1 MAKNDN
7 NTSGFLNDLHKYIP
21 LKQRYLMTKTRR
33 FRLRYTLPT
42 ILAISAG
49 CLSGAYN
56 VSQAFS
62 PLSGIVSAE
71 QAAPIYG
78 ERAAFQDDTGAA
90 EQIAQAEKKPA
101 ATSET
106 APHSEAQKK
115 EDAQN
120 ERYALIQRIK
130 ETLLLQKQEEERL
143 RPRKTVLT
151 VDKGDTLAGVLI
163 KAGMDNAA
171 AYQTIKA
178 MSAHYDPRQIRPGQ
192 KVEVHYDPSKNQTLS
207 NFSHV
212 AFGVDPV
219 KTVIIERDEE
229 SGFKSQ
235 IEKKDIVERTYAARA
250 TIETSLFGSALK
262 AGIPSQVVAKV
273 IRAYSWDIDFQRD
286 IRSGDTI
293 ELLYEVKETTD
304 GDVVSYGDITY
315 ANLSVGGHPI
325 PIYEFAMADGNVDF
339 FKRDGRSIKKTLMK
353 TPIDGARLSSGYGM
367 RKHPILG
374 YNKMHKGVD
383 FAAPLGTPIYA
394 AGDGVIEKMERQN
407 GYGNYMRIRHNSS
420 LKTAYAHIHKFG
432 KNMGIGKRVKQGE
445 VIAYVG
451 STGRSTGPHLHY
463 EVLVDNKQVSPNRV
477 DLPIG
482 EKLKGDELKRF
493 EKRMRELDQQ
503 YVELTDGLE
512 FAGIA
517 AGDTSNKIR

>member
-1 MAKNDN
+1 MTNKNN
-7 NTSGFLNDLHKYIP
+7 NMSGFLNNLHKYIP
-21 LKQRYLMTKTRR
+21 LKQRYLMTKTSR
-33 FRLRYTLPT
+33 FRLRYTVPT
-42 ILAISAG
+42 ILAVSIG

-62 PLSGIVSAE
+62 PLSGIISAE
-71 QAAPIYG
+71 QAAPNYG
-78 ERAAFQDDTGAA
+78 ERASFQKDTETPEKVELANA
-90 EQIAQAEKKPA
+90 TIEKATESDNIAQD
-101 ATSET
+101 
-106 APHSEAQKK
+106 EAQKDK
-115 EDAQN
+115 QN

-130 ETLLLQKQEEERL
+130 ETLLLQKEEEKRL
-143 RPRKTVLT
+143 KPKTTVLT

-163 KAGMDNAA
+163 KAGMDNGA

-178 MSAHYDPRQIRPGQ
+178 MSAHYDPRRVRPGQ
-192 KVEVHYDPSKNQTLS
+192 KVEVHYDPSKNQNMS

-219 KTVIIERDEE
+219 KTVIIERDAEK
-229 SGFKSQ
+229 GFTSE
-235 IEKKDIVERTYAARA
+235 IEKKDIVEKTYAARA
-250 TIETSLFGSALK
+250 TIQTSLFGSALK
-262 AGIPSQVVAKV
+262 AGIPSQIVAKV

-293 ELLYEVKETTD
+293 EILYEAKETSD
-304 GDVVSYGDITY
+304 GHVVSYGDITY

-383 FAAPLGTPIYA
+383 FAASLGTPIYA

-463 EVLVDNKQVSPNRV
+463 EVLVNNKQVSPNRV

-493 EKRMRELDQQ
+493 EKRMRALDQQ

-512 FAGIA
+512 FAGM
-517 AGDTSNKIR
+517 TNNNKTIR